1 MKNNNYYAVHKNKK
15 PKRRL
20 QNTNWKSFYDVISK
34 ANELVKNLLEL
45 RKATLMFAQPI
56 PKYKQGGQNGNYPS
70 VLNTVDVSGFDGK
83 INRSNLKSNF
93 GGITAEE
100 LTINNDLFIDKMRRI
115 TIENNT
121 FFNKKASN

>member
-83 INRSNLKSNF
+83 INISNLKSNL
-93 GGITAEE
+93 GLVSAEE
-100 LTINNDLFIDKMRRI
+100 LTTNINSFADKMKNI
-115 TIENNT
+115 SNIHSDLL
-121 FFNKKASN
+121 NKKALN

>member
-15 PKRRL
+15 PKIRL
-20 QNTNWKSFYDVISK
+20 ENTNWKSFYDVISK
-34 ANELVKNLLEL
+34 ANELVKSLLEL